1 MKTIEDLEL
10 ENINEQEYYMVLFVG
25 KDGIPYWVLSEKITE
40 KQEESF
46 LRVNAVL
53 NNPSLVLLLCL
64 RIETFFLYVLYRLNM
79 IFKFKNK

>member
-1 MKTIEDLEL
+1 MKSIEDLEL
-10 ENINEQEYYMVLFVG
+10 EELNKQENYMVLFVG
-25 KDGIPYWVLSEKITE
+25 KDGIPYWVLSEKITD

-64 RIETFFLYVLYRLNM
+64 RIETFFLYIIYKISM